1 MKVRIEKNKRTG
13 DICVDYSKVRQR
25 AKYRCRLLD
34 AVLCELYD
42 DIIVY
47 IDTNMRIGPRFDRDL
62 DGYLECS
69 GSRFV
74 SSGVDVRPR
83 KYFGISVGSL
93 IVDRRK
99 SNERVVVFEAPL
111 GFFSEGAF
119 GRLLV
124 NMDIAV
130 GIGRRRSFEEVY
142 QAFLEDADA
151 VMFNTD
157 WFENFLYDAAGCGML
172 RSSLD
177 ISQAA
182 GNLEL

>member
-1 MKVRIEKNKRTG
+1 MKVRVEKNKHTG
-13 DICVDYSKVRQR
+13 DTCVDYSKVRQR
-25 AKYRCRLLD
+25 AEYRCRLLD
-34 AVLCELYD
+34 AVLRGLND
-42 DIIVY
+42 DITVY
-47 IDTNMRIGPRFDRDL
+47 IDTNMRTGPRFDRDL

-74 SSGVDVRPR
+74 SSGVDPKPR

-93 IVDRRK
+93 IGERRK
-99 SNERVVVFEAPL
+99 TNERVMVFEAPH
-111 GFFSEGAF
+111 GFFSAAF
-119 GRLLV
+119 GRFLV

-130 GIGRRRSFEEVY
+130 GIGRRRSFEEVC